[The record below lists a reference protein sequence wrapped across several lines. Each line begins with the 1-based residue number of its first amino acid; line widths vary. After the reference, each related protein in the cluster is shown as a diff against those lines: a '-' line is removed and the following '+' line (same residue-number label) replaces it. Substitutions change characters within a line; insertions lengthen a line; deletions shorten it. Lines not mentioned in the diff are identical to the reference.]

1 MFARSASGLPL
12 VLAALVHLGSA
23 PLRAQSPAPSARSIE
38 ARGGEVGLQTE
49 DLAALRWRELGP
61 AITSGRITRFAVDPR
76 DTDVIYTASASGG
89 AWKTINAGT
98 TWDPVF
104 AHERTASLGAIALDP
119 SNPDVVWLGTGEQNS
134 VRSSSFGDGVYRS
147 LDGGLTW
154 EHRGL
159 ESSRHVGRIVVHPD
173 DSDVVFVAAMGSLW
187 GPGGERGLY
196 RTRDGGE
203 NWERV
208 LAIDEHT
215 GVVEVAMDPRDPE
228 VLFAATFQ
236 RERRQWSMV
245 GGGPGSGLHRS
256 DDGGE
261 TWRRVEG
268 GFPTEPL
275 GRIGVTF
282 CSGQPDTM
290 YASAV
295 GPTGGIFRSDDAGA
309 TWERR
314 NAQIQSH
321 WFYGELV
328 CDPEDPDRLYVPMTP
343 LYVSDDGGR
352 TFRNLVRSAVHVDHH
367 TLWVNPDDPTHLM
380 VGNDGGV
387 YVSRDRGEQ
396 WTWQQNLPVMQ
407 LYTAGV

>member
-23 PLRAQSPAPSARSIE
+23 PLPGQAPGPTPPPSDA
-38 ARGGEVGLQTE
+38 ADPEVGLQTE

-61 AITSGRITRFAVDPR
+61 AITSGRITAFAVDPR

-89 AWKTINAGT
+89 AWKTVNAGT
-98 TWDPVF
+98 TWDPIF
-104 AHERTASLGAIALDP
+104 EHERTTSLGAIALDP
-119 SNPDVVWLGTGEQNS
+119 SNPDVIWLGTGEQNS

-159 ESSRHVGRIVVHPD
+159 ESSRHVGRIVVHSD

-196 RTRDGGE
+196 RTRDGGKS
-203 NWERV
+203 WERV

-256 DDGGE
+256 DDGGD

-290 YASAV
+290 YA
-295 GPTGGIFRSDDAGA
+295 
-309 TWERR
+309 
-314 NAQIQSH
+314 
-321 WFYGELV
+321 
-328 CDPEDPDRLYVPMTP
+328 
-343 LYVSDDGGR
+343 
-352 TFRNLVRSAVHVDHH
+352 
-367 TLWVNPDDPTHLM
+367 
-380 VGNDGGV
+380 
-387 YVSRDRGEQ
+387 
-396 WTWQQNLPVMQ
+396 
-407 LYTAGV
+407 